1 MKAFHE
7 NRSYREGIHVSI
19 SKNNSLEFLAHWH
32 VDIEIIYVCE
42 GRLRVGINNESRILT
57 KGELAI
63 CSSGDIHY
71 YDSRGMESSS
81 IMLIFNPGLIG
92 FKSGWPEN
100 DQFTYPFIESGLRF
114 KEPKVPEVSNEI
126 LKLLNC
132 IYDEMQLENQFYNF
146 FVRSKLFELF
156 GIILRFL
163 PASSVDIKI
172 NSRKPPLIKAMK
184 KTIHYIE
191 NNYAEDITLE
201 SAAKNVNLSMFYFSR
216 VFKDILGMNYKTYL
230 NSVRINMAEGML
242 KTSNMPITDIAFECG
257 FNSIRS
263 FNRVYKA
270 IKGDIPS
277 NLR

>member
-1 MKAFHE
+1 MEAFHE
-7 NRSYREGIHVSI
+7 NRSYREGIHLSI
-19 SKNNSLEFLAHWH
+19 SKSNSLEFLAHWH

-42 GRLRVGINNESRILT
+42 GNLRVGINNESRILT

-71 YDSRGMESSS
+71 YDSKGMESSS
-81 IMLIFNPGLIG
+81 IILIFTPGLIG

-100 DQFTYPFIESGLRF
+100 GKFIYPFIESELKF
-114 KEPKVPEVSNEI
+114 KGTKLPEVSNEI

-132 IYDEMQLENQFYNF
+132 IYEEMQQENQYYNY
-146 FVRSKLFELF
+146 FVRSKLFELC

-172 NSRKPPLIKAMK
+172 DNRKLPLIKAMK

-191 NNYAEDITLE
+191 NNYSEDITLE
-201 SAAKNVNLSMFYFSR
+201 SIAKKANLSMFYFSR
-216 VFKDILGMNYKTYL
+216 VFKDIVGMNYKTYL
-230 NSVRINMAEGML
+230 NWVRVNKAESMI